1 MKWLGGVVDGS
12 KVGPLLFSG
21 LARDAL
27 HGVHRLRLPP
37 DAALGVAVAVTVP
50 ADGLVPPRVPE
61 LDVEPPVSLETAAEK
76 PSCPPGPPPA
86 APFKYAVIVAHG
98 MGQQTKFE
106 TLATATQGLVK
117 AAGPALAGPPRVRL
131 VTLGQ
136 ERYQRV
142 ELTLRGDGGPREL
155 HLYEAYW
162 APLTEGA
169 VTLRDVIFL
178 MFTAGWNG
186 VRNGT
191 GTFRRWLFGR
201 YERLVPPVR
210 SIIYLLAGLLL
221 VLALVVINATIA
233 VVAVARWALGAK
245 PPGLGDGLYGDLS
258 TVFDGLL
265 LAMLAFAFFLWL
277 AKSARGQPPILRLA
291 LGGFTFAFF
300 WLALVATVAS
310 GVAVPL
316 LFHLHWQDLPPEDYP
331 LLPALLGYTAVEWFN
346 ATFELLVLL
355 LLALAV
361 AVVTLGVLLRI
372 LSAIWR
378 EVAGPTPGSGK
389 TASVLSFLFF
399 FCFVVLLILEVLW
412 LALGAGRIVAR
423 ESIPAAGR
431 TAVWLLLIG
440 ASAVVRRTLVQY
452 LGDIVAYVQPHTL
465 DRFDALRDRIKQTVW
480 KQAQAVYGATRADGK
495 FEYAKVA
502 MVGHSLGSV
511 VVYDALNRLI
521 NDDAMSGGRRLMAGN
536 PGPRSLEVINR
547 TFLLLTFGSP
557 LDKTAFV
564 FASQGPESET
574 KLALAATVQPL
585 IERPEY
591 RSFPW
596 VNVYSRWDPISG
608 RLHNY
613 DPTAPAAPGQRPAP
627 VENVRDPG
635 ATTFLLAHLEY
646 WESDLIYE
654 TLLDRLPSPSERAWR
669 GSERTSCSHA
679 NGPVARGT
687 TGLPRIEQNRE
698 G

>member
-1 MKWLGGVVDGS
+1 VSV
-12 KVGPLLFSG
+12 
-21 LARDAL
+21 
-27 HGVHRLRLPP
+27 
-37 DAALGVAVAVTVP
+37 AAG
-50 ADGLVPPRVPE
+50 GLVLPRVPE
-61 LDVEPPVSLETAAEK
+61 LDVEPPVSLDTAADT
-76 PSCPPGPPPA
+76 PACHPDVPPA
-86 APFKYAVIVAHG
+86 APFKCAVIVAHG

-106 TLATATQGLVK
+106 TLATATHGLVR

-142 ELTLRGDGGPREL
+142 ELTLRSDGGPREL

-178 MFTAGWNG
+178 MVTAGWNG
-186 VRNGT
+186 VRNGL

-210 SIIYLLAGLLL
+210 SVIYLLAGILL
-221 VLALVVINATIA
+221 VLALIVINATIA
-233 VVAVARWALGAK
+233 VVAAARWALGAK

-258 TVFDGLL
+258 TVFNGLL
-265 LAMLAFAFFLWL
+265 LAMLACAFFLGL
-277 AKSARGQPPILRLA
+277 AKSARGQAPILGLA
-291 LGGFTFAFF
+291 LSGVAFVFF
-300 WLALVATVAS
+300 WLALVATVVS

-316 LFHLHWQDLPPEDYP
+316 LFHLHWQDLPPEDSP
-331 LLPALLGYTAVEWFN
+331 LLPALLGYSVVEWFN
-346 ATFELLVLL
+346 GTVELLVLA

-361 AVVTLGVLLRI
+361 TVATVGLLLRI
-372 LSAIWR
+372 LGAVR
-378 EVAGPTPGSGK
+378 RDVAGRTPRRGK
-389 TASVLSFLFF
+389 MASVLSVLLFF
-399 FCFVVLLILEVLW
+399 VGVGFLILEVLW
-412 LALGAGRIVAR
+412 LGLGDWGKVVR
-423 ESIPAAGR
+423 ESSPAAAR
-431 TAVWLLLIG
+431 SAVWLLLIG

-452 LGDIVAYVQPHTL
+452 LGDVVAYVQPHLL
-465 DRFDALRDRIKQTVW
+465 DRFDALRDRIKRMVW
-480 KQAQAVYGATRADGK
+480 TQAHAVYSATRADGE

-521 NDDAMSGGRRLMAGN
+521 NDDAMSGPRRSMAGN
-536 PGPRSLEVINR
+536 TRPPPLDVVNR

-557 LDKTAFV
+557 LDKTAFI
-564 FASQGPESET
+564 FASQGAESET
-574 KLALAATVQPL
+574 KLALAATAQPL

-596 VNVYSRWDPISG
+596 VNVYSSWDPIGG
-608 RLHNY
+608 RLHYY
-613 DPTAPAAPGQRPAP
+613 DPTAAAAPGRAPLP
-627 VENVRDPG
+627 VENVKDPG

-646 WESDLIYE
+646 WTSALIYE

-669 GSERTSCSHA
+669 GTERTSCVHPQ
-679 NGPVARGT
+679 GPVARGT
-687 TGLPRIEQNRE
+687 TGLPRIEQQRE